1 MLEAER
7 ASQRGRTPSII
18 IAPSVLSADFARLGE
33 EVRAVDAAGADW
45 IHVDV
50 MDGRFVP
57 NITIGPVVLQAI
69 RRSTAKPL
77 NVHLM
82 IVEPEHYLAAFAD
95 AGADHLLVQAEPGS
109 TIHLHRVL
117 SKIRALGK
125 KAGVVLDPATPPE
138 LVEYVLHL
146 CDVIL
151 VMTVNP
157 GFGGQSF
164 LPEMLPKIRRLREM
178 CAERGLHP
186 VIEVDGGENATT
198 AARGGRRRRNRD
210 RRRLGDFR
218 REGLRQGDCR
228 HSREGRRG
236 GCDVMNA
243 APSSPSTDRDAL
255 KRAAAEAAVQLVE
268 NDMVVGLG
276 SGSTAAFAVEALAR
290 RHRQGLRFV
299 GIPTSERTAA
309 QAKAADIPL
318 TSFSEHRQ
326 IDLTIDG
333 ADEVERGTLNLIKG
347 LGGALL
353 REKIVAAASHRLAI
367 VVDGSKLVDRLGT
380 RTPVPVEVV
389 AFGLE
394 ATRESLEVLGA
405 SAHDAHVVGRALC
418 HRQRQPHSRLRFR
431 PHRRSG
437 AIGRTH
443 PAHRRRGGK
452 RAFHQ
457 PRRSGLCRRRGG
469 VHRLDSARAHRG
481 SPPIL
486 VIMGVSGSGKSTI
499 AEELSARLGWPF
511 EEGDSLHPESNVA
524 KMHAGIPLTDADRL
538 PWLERVAA
546 WIDGQ
551 RAKKQPGI
559 ITCSALKRSYRQI
572 IIGDR
577 PEVRLV
583 YLRGG
588 RDLIA
593 EHLAGRHGHFM
604 PAALLQSQIDTLE
617 EPDPSE
623 DPLTVDAGAPAAH
636 VADEIIRLLGA
647 SATVVQGVP
656 AHPN

>member
-1 MLEAER
+1 
-7 ASQRGRTPSII
+7 
-18 IAPSVLSADFARLGE
+18 
-33 EVRAVDAAGADW
+33 
-45 IHVDV
+45 
-50 MDGRFVP
+50 
-57 NITIGPVVLQAI
+57 
-69 RRSTAKPL
+69 
-77 NVHLM
+77 
-82 IVEPEHYLAAFAD
+82 
-95 AGADHLLVQAEPGS
+95 
-109 TIHLHRVL
+109 
-117 SKIRALGK
+117 
-125 KAGVVLDPATPPE
+125 
-138 LVEYVLHL
+138 
-146 CDVIL
+146 
-151 VMTVNP
+151 
-157 GFGGQSF
+157 
-164 LPEMLPKIRRLREM
+164 
-178 CAERGLHP
+178 
-186 VIEVDGGENATT
+186 
-198 AARGGRRRRNRD
+198 
-210 RRRLGDFR
+210 
-218 REGLRQGDCR
+218 
-228 HSREGRRG
+228 
-236 GCDVMNA
+236 MNA
-243 APSSPSTDRDAL
+243 SRSSPEADRDAL

-268 NDMVVGLG
+268 NDMIVGLG
-276 SGSTAAFAVEALAR
+276 SGSTAAFALEALAR
-290 RHRQGLRFV
+290 RHRHGLRFI
-299 GIPTSERTAA
+299 GIPTSERAAA

-333 ADEVERGTLNLIKG
+333 ADEVEHGTLNLIKG

-353 REKIVAAASHRLAI
+353 REKIVAVASYRLAI

-394 ATRESLEVLGA
+394 ATRELLEVLGA
-405 SAHDAHVVGRALC
+405 SARARMSSGVPFVTDSGNRILDCDFGRITDPARLEERIRRIVGVVE
-418 HRQRQPHSRLRFR
+418 
-431 PHRRSG
+431 
-437 AIGRTH
+437 
-443 PAHRRRGGK
+443 
-452 RAFHQ
+452 
-457 PRRSGLCRRRGG
+457 SGLFISRADPVFVADAAG

-486 VIMGVSGSGKSTI
+486 VVMGVSGTGKSTI
-499 AEELSARLGWPF
+499 AEELAARLGWPF
-511 EEGDSLHPESNVA
+511 EEGDLLHPESNIA

-559 ITCSALKRSYRQI
+559 ITCSALKRTYRQI

-583 YLRGG
+583 YLRSG

-636 VADEIIRLLGA
+636 VTDEIIRLLGA
-647 SATVVQGVP
+647 SATVAQGVS